1 MRAQSQKAQ
10 GRIPKFYL
18 YKMTVDDGGAP
29 CVQDGMLT
37 LAICK
42 PTIRRVAPVGSV
54 VLAFAGE
61 CMKRDGYLDNCIV
74 YAAVV
79 SRRVPNREYY
89 SKRQHAHR
97 RDCIYK
103 RSGNGFARKAKAKF
117 HHGPGDLEHDLGAA
131 PDYPNAV
138 LLSNGAKNFRYFG
151 TKCPVEYK
159 KKFPRLRRLIERLT
173 EGHRVNHDPVLYREL
188 LGLKRE
194 LWKVRSAITRL
205 SVIAEPGSRCGCDDV
220 AVECALWPFPTCP
233 PDNLGRSGQFASF
246 RRHPTNSGRRDRIT
260 CHVQGIH

>member
-1 MRAQSQKAQ
+1 MRRQSKKAQ
-10 GRIPKFYL
+10 GGIPKFYL

-29 CVQDGMLT
+29 CVQDGLLT

-42 PTIRRVAPVGSV
+42 PTIRRVAPEGSV
-54 VLAFAGE
+54 VIAFAGNGME
-61 CMKRDGYLDNCIV
+61 SDGYKDNCVV

-89 SKRQHAHR
+89 SERRYTHR

-103 RSGNGFARKAKAKF
+103 RSGDGFARKAKAKF

-138 LLSNGAKNFRYFG
+138 LLSDGSKDFRYFG

-159 KKFPRLRRLIERLT
+159 KKFPLIKKLVERLT
-173 EGHRVNHDPVLYREL
+173 EGHRVNHDPELYKEL
-188 LGLKRE
+188 LRLKKE
-194 LWKVRSAITRL
+194 LWKTKPTVARPSFRL
-205 SVIAEPGSRCGCDDV
+205 QPDGRCDCDDV
-220 AVECALWPFPTCP
+220 AVECGGC
-233 PDNLGRSGQFASF
+233 
-246 RRHPTNSGRRDRIT
+246 
-260 CHVQGIH
+260 